1 MTMDD
6 ERFLDFVPLRRYI
19 YPTMKTTVFTSGGS
33 QAVRIP
39 KDLRLDTKNVEIER
53 RGASLILTPIV
64 ENSNWPEGYIET
76 IKANAAD
83 TDFIRHPQGEHRE
96 IIW

>member
-1 MTMDD
+1 
-6 ERFLDFVPLRRYI
+6 
-19 YPTMKTTVFTSGGS
+19 MKTTVFKSGGS

-39 KDLRLDTKNVEIER
+39 KEFRFDSKNVEIER
-53 RGASLILTPIV
+53 RGASLILTPV
-64 ENSNWPEGYIET
+64 PEKNGWPEGYIEK
-76 IKANAAD
+76 IIANAAD